1 MVTQNRLVLDL
12 KKSAGMLR
20 AGGEGQEKRWTRFPG
35 AASMFNARDAEAKE
49 TQRLMS
55 EMPTPKLAISDGNFT
70 SPDDVVKGLGFAP
83 VDETLW
89 AHRVARMVQ
98 RAPSELALRKAVVG
112 DLRGETLEPT
122 LRAEMQRRILS
133 LYRQRGGGKPLEK
146 GFPPKKGGIGK
157 PSLPLAKP
165 AKPDPDEEQPGAQ
178 DQPDGMATADKLGA
192 PGRGPTMAPQGGAGQ
207 AAAGRNPAVD
217 AAELTELPDDTQLL
231 QNKIHAMHEELK
243 ACQGPITG
251 NAALIHMHNDL
262 KAQMRSAYKDPNP
275 EVVAEI
281 DHKIHHFKKL
291 LEGPPEPEPDP
302 NDPNAMQGAGGPQQ
316 PGQPGA
322 GGFGGRGAPQKPG
335 AMAGKPSGRQPGKR
349 PPPFGKSERPTAEP
363 AKTKG
368 ARKRSRA

>member
-1 MVTQNRLVLDL
+1 MTNAGSNMVTQNRLVLDL
-12 KKSAGMLR
+12 KKSAGIVR
-20 AGGEGQEKRWTRFPG
+20 AGGGGQEKRWTRFPG

-70 SPDDVVKGLGFAP
+70 SPDDGVKGL
-83 VDETLW
+83 
-89 AHRVARMVQ
+89 
-98 RAPSELALRKAVVG
+98 
-112 DLRGETLEPT
+112 
-122 LRAEMQRRILS
+122 
-133 LYRQRGGGKPLEK
+133 PL
-146 GFPPKKGGIGK
+146 PP
-157 PSLPLAKP
+157 A
-165 AKPDPDEEQPGAQ
+165 
-178 DQPDGMATADKLGA
+178 
-192 PGRGPTMAPQGGAGQ
+192 APQGGAGHH
-207 AAAGRNPAVD
+207 AAGRTPAVD

-316 PGQPGA
+316 PGQP
-322 GGFGGRGAPQKPG
+322 
-335 AMAGKPSGRQPGKR
+335 
-349 PPPFGKSERPTAEP
+349 
-363 AKTKG
+363 
-368 ARKRSRA
+368 